1 MKPRLTTPT
10 VLGAKNPRKDTMNA
24 RKKGSAGLKLLPT
37 AVLMALCSPALRA
50 QSVTTVMT
58 YDAGDHVASV
68 TDPRGLVTT
77 YTHDGLGH
85 LLQQVSPDTGTVN
98 YAYDGYGRPSS
109 MTRADGVQTTY
120 GYDSINRRTTVS
132 AGGLTQTY
140 AYDNCTNGLG
150 RLCSDSD
157 STGATSY
164 SYTPEGWMGGR
175 GFTMGSTTYA
185 LGFSYD
191 AMGRVTVVNYPD
203 SNQAI
208 YAYTNGAVSGIS
220 LKIGS
225 ASPINGATAIT
236 YRPMDMAMSAWTSSN
251 GLTNTLSYDTDG
263 RLTSISVPGKQ
274 SLGFTYDAADRIT
287 QITNGID
294 NTLTQNFGY
303 DYVSRVTSVYSSV
316 ENESY
321 QYDANGNRNTGT
333 VNGVTQ
339 TYTYSPISNQ
349 LTGISGGAS
358 TQYGYDANGNTTLV
372 NGAASYQYDPYTRLD
387 AAGGAADYVNPEGQR
402 LRKAGGSTGTTYFAP
417 GTDGTLLAEDDN
429 GTWVDYVRLNGR
441 LIGRISTG
449 QVSAIHDDQ
458 VGRPEV
464 VTDASQNVIWLA
476 QNFPFTQKVTTANIT
491 LNLGFPG
498 QYYDTE
504 RQTWNNGYR
513 DYVSNEGRYLESD
526 PSGLAGGINTYV
538 YVGSNPVSYKDA
550 LGLEGIGSWTFAP
563 GPQRDEYSAFE
574 NGGLSYGN
582 GSGSYMSNGTKI
594 GAVAGTAIGVII
606 VNVAGFPEAEIAEGA
621 IGVMGVE
628 GFDTIM
634 GLDAIAGEPVASY
647 VVGGFMGIG
656 PGFIL
661 GGGIGKGFD
670 WLTGKYDK
678 KNCQ

>member
-1 MKPRLTTPT
+1 MAAPKTSPL
-10 VLGAKNPRKDTMNA
+10 A
-24 RKKGSAGLKLLPT
+24 LKLLP
-37 AVLMALCSPALRA
+37 AALLMTFCSPALLA

-58 YDAGDHVASV
+58 YDAGDHVTSV

-77 YTHDGLGH
+77 YTHDGLDH

-157 STGATSY
+157 AIGATSY
-164 SYTPEGWMGGR
+164 SYTPEGWIGGR
-175 GFTMGSTTYA
+175 GFTMGSATYA
-185 LGFSYD
+185 LGFNYD

-208 YAYTNGAVSGIS
+208 YAYTNGVVSGVS

-225 ASPINGATAIT
+225 ASPINGASAIT

-263 RLTSISVPGKQ
+263 RLTGISVPGKQ

-303 DYVSRVTSVYSSV
+303 GAQSRLVSVYSGV

-321 QYDANGNRNTGT
+321 QYDANGNRNTAT
-333 VNGVTQ
+333 VNGVAQ
-339 TYTYSPISNQ
+339 TYTYSQTSNQ
-349 LTGISGGAS
+349 LTGFSSSLSA
-358 TQYGYDANGNTTLV
+358 QYGYDANGNVTLI
-372 NGAASYQYDPYTRLD
+372 NGTPSYQYDPYTRLD
-387 AAGGAADYVNPEGQR
+387 AGGGATDYVNPEGQR
-402 LRKAGGSTGTTYFAP
+402 LRKMGGSTGTTYFAP
-417 GTDGTLLAEDDN
+417 SIDGALLAEDDN

-458 VGRPEV
+458 MGRPEV
-464 VTDASQNVIWLA
+464 VTDASQNVVWLA

-498 QYYDTE
+498 QYYDSETG
-504 RQTWNNGYR
+504 TWNNGFR
-513 DYVSNEGRYLESD
+513 DYNSGLGRYIESD
-526 PSGLAGGINTYV
+526 PSGLMGGINTYA
-538 YVGSNPVSYKDA
+538 YAEDNPIQNTD
-550 LGLEGIGSWTFAP
+550 P
-563 GPQRDEYSAFE
+563 
-574 NGGLSYGN
+574 NGLSVTCDASSCTISEGD
-582 GSGSYMSNGTKI
+582 SLLQLAVDTLHV
-594 GAVAGTAIGVII
+594 GAVYAATLAENAMYSKGGKQNVRDTGLIGVSDEEID
-606 VNVAGFPEAEIAEGA
+606 ARLRDPTTSAAEKQRLQKEQKARG
-621 IGVMGVE
+621 
-628 GFDTIM
+628 TRN
-634 GLDAIAGEPVASY
+634 
-647 VVGGFMGIG
+647 
-656 PGFIL
+656 
-661 GGGIGKGFD
+661 
-670 WLTGKYDK
+670 K
-678 KNCQ
+678 KKRSGC

>member
-1 MKPRLTTPT
+1 MKPRLITPT
-10 VLGAKNPRKDTMNA
+10 VRGTGYSRKETMA
-24 RKKGSAGLKLLPT
+24 APKTSPLALKLLP
-37 AVLMALCSPALRA
+37 AALLMALCSPPLLA

-58 YDAGDHVASV
+58 YDAGDHVTSV
-68 TDPRGLVTT
+68 TDPRGLVTS

-85 LLQQVSPDTGTVN
+85 LLQQVSPDTGTVT
-98 YAYDGYGRPSS
+98 YAYDGYGRLAG

-120 GYDSINRRTTVS
+120 GYDGINRRTTVS

-157 STGATSY
+157 ATGATSY
-164 SYTPEGWMGGR
+164 SYTPEGWTGGR

-203 SNQAI
+203 SNQAV
-208 YAYTNGAVSGIS
+208 YSYTNGAVASVS
-220 LKIGS
+220 LKVAGTS
-225 ASPINGATAIT
+225 VNGATAIT

-251 GLTNTLSYDTDG
+251 GLANSLSYDTDG
-263 RLTSISVPGKQ
+263 RLTGINVPGKQ
-274 SLGFTYDAADRIT
+274 SLSFTYDAADRIT

-303 DYVSRVTSVYSSV
+303 DYVSRLTSVYSSV

-339 TYTYSPISNQ
+339 TYTYSPTSNQ

-372 NGAASYQYDPYTRLD
+372 NGASSYQYDPYIRLD
-387 AAGGAADYVNPEGQR
+387 AAGGATDYVNPEGQR
-402 LRKAGGSTGTTYFAP
+402 LRKMGGSTGTTYFAP
-417 GTDGTLLAEDDN
+417 STDGTLLAEDDN

-441 LIGRISTG
+441 LIGRISAG

-458 VGRPEV
+458 VGRTEV
-464 VTDASQNVIWLA
+464 VTDASQNVMWLA

-498 QYYDTE
+498 QYYDAE

-513 DYVSNEGRYLESD
+513 DYSSGLGRYIESD
-526 PSGLAGGINTYV
+526 PSGLMGGINTYA
-538 YVGSNPVSYKDA
+538 YVLSNPVSSADV
-550 LGLEGIGSWTFAP
+550 LGLQDDSVKKQQAENAVQGATNLT
-563 GPQRDEYSAFE
+563 SA
-574 NGGLSYGN
+574 
-582 GSGSYMSNGTKI
+582 
-594 GAVAGTAIGVII
+594 AVLTDG
-606 VNVAGFPEAEIAEGA
+606 EGA
-621 IGVMGVE
+621 IGDVG
-628 GFDTIM
+628 GDLA
-634 GLDAIAGEPVASY
+634 GGAIAISSFQKSMAQADYNEQ
-647 VVGGFMGIG
+647 MGTGDPQDHLYSQFAGIDWSQYG
-656 PGFIL
+656 SSFEQAWKAYLQKKL
-661 GGGIGKGFD
+661 G
-670 WLTGKYDK
+670 K
-678 KNCQ
+678 KKCP